1 MYLSQEFLMLGDL
14 SDMETVK
21 SSGCCFF
28 NLPVFV
34 VLDIIILEVINCCCN
49 FLCLLMYY
57 YHGL

>member
-1 MYLSQEFLMLGDL
+1 MLGDL